1 VIFKTPSRL
10 VDESEEF
17 DVLDGRSG
25 RPRARVWRYMWA
37 PLAGLAILVVLV
49 VTTRVVLAVAGRKDD
64 LRQAQIAI
72 AAAGQTEFAMMHT
85 PVGLIGGQVA
95 GPNEYTLSA
104 HLRFT
109 LLGEMTQ
116 LQHYWPTP
124 LARRTRADAQ
134 ALAGQI
140 VALMDLIRQ
149 HRLRGAR
156 ALYERPITPMSD
168 TCLAELTRAQKALGA
183 DTNGAD
189 DRAAGAASGIAV
201 VAGVLLLLLFLV
213 SAAAR
218 GRLQRA
224 DVEEGVLAALA
235 TTDSLTGVPNHRALI
250 LSIRA
255 EFERARRYQRQL
267 ALLFMDI
274 DHFKQVNDQHGHAA
288 GDMALAAFANI
299 VADTLRSADSF
310 GRWGGEEFVA
320 VLPETTAEDA
330 LETAERIRV
339 NVSEHR
345 FAAVGCQRLTC
356 SIGVAIG
363 PADATAPNALIAAAD
378 QAMYAAKRLGRNRCE
393 TAAAPVTA

>member
-1 VIFKTPSRL
+1 MTRRGGRGLDRLQRRSGRPDARSLRAPDARPTRWLGAGGRARTVRVGRSPSDEVIFKTPSRL
-10 VDESEEF
+10 VAESEEF

-25 RPRARVWRYMWA
+25 RPRARAWRYMWA

-64 LRQAQIAI
+64 FRQAQIAI

-95 GPNEYTLSA
+95 GPDEYTLSA

-156 ALYERPITPMSD
+156 ALYQRPITPMSD
-168 TCLAELTRAQKALGA
+168 TYLAELTRAQKALGA

-201 VAGVLLLLLFLV
+201 VAGALLFLV

-218 GRLQRA
+218 GRLQ
-224 DVEEGVLAALA
+224 
-235 TTDSLTGVPNHRALI
+235 
-250 LSIRA
+250 
-255 EFERARRYQRQL
+255 
-267 ALLFMDI
+267 
-274 DHFKQVNDQHGHAA
+274 
-288 GDMALAAFANI
+288 
-299 VADTLRSADSF
+299 
-310 GRWGGEEFVA
+310 
-320 VLPETTAEDA
+320 
-330 LETAERIRV
+330 
-339 NVSEHR
+339 
-345 FAAVGCQRLTC
+345 
-356 SIGVAIG
+356 
-363 PADATAPNALIAAAD
+363 
-378 QAMYAAKRLGRNRCE
+378 
-393 TAAAPVTA
+393 